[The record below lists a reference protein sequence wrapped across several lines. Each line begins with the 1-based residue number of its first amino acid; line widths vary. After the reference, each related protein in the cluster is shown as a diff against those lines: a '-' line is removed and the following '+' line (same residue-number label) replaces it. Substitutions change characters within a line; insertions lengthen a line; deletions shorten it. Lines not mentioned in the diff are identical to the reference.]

1 MIFDGVDVSGGKRTL
16 SEIYDKGRPIH
27 ELVVSRQLKPPP
39 QPPID
44 PKTKK
49 PKPLPPRKP
58 VRFSASVLPTILPAD
73 PKAKKGA
80 PPEKQLPIVL
90 DAKHAVTALPPDID
104 DILIG
109 DVLVSI
115 DGKACSASAMK
126 GDAKKIGKL
135 LSEKIDVH
143 ILEFDR
149 TPLELTPEDER
160 LLAAIASAPATAPAA
175 APAAADPTPAAEAGS
190 STEAPTE
197 GAPAASRL
205 FEVTGWSNSS
215 SAFKPVCQATCSHAF
230 SADLP
235 KSLDLKYIKRSDMP
249 AADLV
254 EWSMP
259 PEGETNRLDAL
270 ISFFKQHDRVGRLD
284 LADGQSIFLVGKNAD
299 SGELL
304 WRRTPP
310 PAAAPPEAPPPAET
324 PVEAAT
330 DEAAAAEAAAAE
342 AAAAEAAAAEAAA
355 AEAAAA
361 EAAAIAAAA
370 EAAAAE
376 AAAAEAAAAAAAAAA
391 APPPAPLGMP
401 PAPQAQA
408 PPLKPRPS
416 LNVTSIDRAPP
427 RTAATPAPKATSF
440 RAPVTQRTY
449 PGSGFILNEGVT
461 VGINRRDI
469 KLDRNPE
476 PLPFGGVFSFF
487 VDKAQV
493 TPKRTDPA
501 SPPKTRNDLKPL
513 EEIEQAQE
521 VRETFMT
528 PRGETPIMLNRAK
541 SLAAFFDQFK
551 ELYEA

>member
-39 QPPID
+39 EPPID

-49 PKPLPPRKP
+49 PKPLQPRKP
-58 VRFSASVLPTILPAD
+58 VRFSASVLPTVLPTD

-115 DGKACSASAMK
+115 DGKACSASALK

-143 ILEFDR
+143 KLEFDR
-149 TPLELTPEDER
+149 APLELTPEDER

-197 GAPAASRL
+197 GTPAASRL

-215 SAFKPVCQATCSHAF
+215 SAYKPVCQATCSHAY

-249 AADLV
+249 AAADLI

-270 ISFFKQHDRVGRLD
+270 
-284 LADGQSIFLVGKNAD
+284 
-299 SGELL
+299 
-304 WRRTPP
+304 
-310 PAAAPPEAPPPAET
+310 
-324 PVEAAT
+324 
-330 DEAAAAEAAAAE
+330 
-342 AAAAEAAAAEAAA
+342 
-355 AEAAAA
+355 
-361 EAAAIAAAA
+361 
-370 EAAAAE
+370 
-376 AAAAEAAAAAAAAAA
+376 
-391 APPPAPLGMP
+391 
-401 PAPQAQA
+401 
-408 PPLKPRPS
+408 
-416 LNVTSIDRAPP
+416 
-427 RTAATPAPKATSF
+427 
-440 RAPVTQRTY
+440 
-449 PGSGFILNEGVT
+449 
-461 VGINRRDI
+461 
-469 KLDRNPE
+469 
-476 PLPFGGVFSFF
+476 
-487 VDKAQV
+487 
-493 TPKRTDPA
+493 
-501 SPPKTRNDLKPL
+501 
-513 EEIEQAQE
+513 
-521 VRETFMT
+521 
-528 PRGETPIMLNRAK
+528 
-541 SLAAFFDQFK
+541 
-551 ELYEA
+551 